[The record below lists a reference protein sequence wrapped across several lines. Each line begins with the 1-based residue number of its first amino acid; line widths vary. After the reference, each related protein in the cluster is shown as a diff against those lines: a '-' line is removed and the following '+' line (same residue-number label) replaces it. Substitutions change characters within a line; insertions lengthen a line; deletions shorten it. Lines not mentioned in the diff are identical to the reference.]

1 MLLSLCKRAFP
12 FVPNVCIQDRPSFI
26 RRMDN
31 GTLNDTCIRMTS
43 FLVVNFSFG
52 EVVVKS
58 MCNYSSHKN
67 QEKLSYFPSVLE
79 IVSSSI

>member
-1 MLLSLCKRAFP
+1 MLLSLCKWAFP

-26 RRMDN
+26 RRMDS

-52 EVVVKS
+52 EVYVQLYLAQKPG
-58 MCNYSSHKN
+58 KAII
-67 QEKLSYFPSVLE
+67 FPKRS
-79 IVSSSI
+79 